1 MPHHFGWSCHLTWYI
16 MEKGMDPTHA
26 CMACPKHLQP
36 SHNCTDGRSS
46 LLFFTVAFSEVSR
59 HVVSQNNPSAVGV
72 HFKNLILKDFFFLY
86 WNTYTRVLCLA
97 WIYLKQLFHF
107 PKDFEKFVFAL
118 EA

>member
-72 HFKNLILKDFFFLY
+72 HFKNLMLKDFFFF
-86 WNTYTRVLCLA
+86 VLE
-97 WIYLKQLFHF
+97 YLHQGFMPGMDLSKTIISFSKGF
-107 PKDFEKFVFAL
+107 
-118 EA
+118 